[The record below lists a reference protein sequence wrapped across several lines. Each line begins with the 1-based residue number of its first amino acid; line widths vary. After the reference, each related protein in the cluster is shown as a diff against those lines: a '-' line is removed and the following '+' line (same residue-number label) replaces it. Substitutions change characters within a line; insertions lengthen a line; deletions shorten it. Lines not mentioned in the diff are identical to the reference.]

1 MKLFDWN
8 EEKNQELKN
17 EREVSFED
25 VVIAIQEKK
34 LPADIEH
41 PNKKKYP
48 NQRMFV
54 VSINNYAYLIPY
66 VEDEEKVF
74 FKTIIPSRIATKKY
88 LIGGEK

>member
-34 LPADIEH
+34 LLADIEH